1 MVFTTAARLGGPLF
15 RVPYLIR
22 AAYLGAAFLWVLAP
36 VESLAQTSAE
46 APGFTVETAQFVVSV
61 GDGAGGL
68 RTFDS
73 DLVPYMPDR
82 ACFGWRIRLADAPP
96 VIRYREVLKLPTAP
110 EFWSGEN
117 DEYSPH
123 SFSADRT
130 TAITEEFTAP
140 DDGWISSSWCIAE
153 GDPTGAH
160 SIEVYIEGQLIRHF
174 DFEVKKL
181 REATNN

>member
-1 MVFTTAARLGGPLF
+1 MIFSAAAKLAGPLS
-15 RVPYLIR
+15 RARYLFR
-22 AAYLGAAFLWVLAP
+22 AAFLGAALLWAVAP
-36 VESLAQTSAE
+36 GEGLAQNTAD
-46 APGFTVETAQFVVSV
+46 APGFTVETAEFLVSI
-61 GDGAGGL
+61 GDGEGRQ

-73 DLVPYMPDR
+73 TLVPYMPNR

-96 VIRYREVLKLPTAP
+96 VIRYREVLRLPAAP
-110 EFWSGEN
+110 EFWTGED

-140 DDGWISSSWCIAE
+140 DDGWIASSWCIAE
-153 GDPTGAH
+153 GDPVGAH
-160 SIEVYIEGQLIRHF
+160 SIEVYIDGQLIRRF

-181 REATNN
+181 RETTSN